1 MPAANVIQL
10 RQLLKEKLPGLRQ
23 NLEGASAQRQN
34 GWKTGL
40 TKLDAP
46 LQGGL
51 PKSALTEIVAA
62 QRNSGSA
69 LLRNAFLR
77 RAAGERQIITLVDG
91 SDSFDATQVEEAV
104 LSRLLWVRCRSAEE
118 SLKAA
123 DLLLRDQNVSLV
135 LLDLIA
141 NPAAQLRRIPATT
154 WFRFQ
159 RLIEQTSTVCLVFTP
174 QPMIASASVRITLS
188 PARFSL
194 DALDREPEELLNE
207 LKFDVVDARRSR
219 EAVEHL
225 RSA

>member
-10 RQLLKEKLPGLRQ
+10 RQLLREKLPGLRQ
-23 NLEGASAQRQN
+23 NLDGSSAQRQN
-34 GWKTGL
+34 CWPTGL
-40 TKLDAP
+40 PKIDNA
-46 LQGGL
+46 LQGGM
-51 PKSALTEIVAA
+51 PKGALTEIMAA
-62 QRNSGSA
+62 HRSSGSA
-69 LLRNAFLR
+69 LLRNVFLR
-77 RAAGERQIITLVDG
+77 RAAGERQIIALVDG
-91 SDSFDATQVEEAV
+91 SDSFDATQVEETD

-123 DLLLRDQNVSLV
+123 DLLLRDQNVSLM

-174 QPMIASASVRITLS
+174 QPMIASAPVRITLS

-194 DALDREPEELLNE
+194 DALDREPETLLTE
-207 LKFDVVDARRSR
+207 LKLEVSDARRSR
-219 EAVEHL
+219 EVAEH
-225 RSA
+225 RHSA